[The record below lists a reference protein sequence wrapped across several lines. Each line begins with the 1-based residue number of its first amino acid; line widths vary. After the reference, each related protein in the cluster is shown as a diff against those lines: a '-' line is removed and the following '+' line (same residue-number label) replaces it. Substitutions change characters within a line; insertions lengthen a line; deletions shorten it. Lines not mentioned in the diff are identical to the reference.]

1 MRNTTDIANLKPIT
15 PEDFR
20 NIKSHTF
27 TDFYSRYAYRGVVK
41 CQSTKTQTVM
51 FLADGTELARSF
63 RTPTENFYRM
73 HRNAH
78 ALIKE
83 IVTGKAE
90 HGMRP
95 TSVWTDESTS
105 WVLKGNK

>member
-1 MRNTTDIANLKPIT
+1 MKNANITNLKPINS
-15 PEDFR
+15 EDFR

-27 TDFYSRYAYRGVVK
+27 TDFYSRYSYRGVVK

-83 IVTGKAE
+83 IVTGRAE
-90 HGMRP
+90 QREEVA
-95 TSVWTDESTS
+95 VWMDEMPS
-105 WVLKGNK
+105 WVLKGE